1 MGECLIA
8 RGQTATKNVLDDIPV
23 SGDYCSIVV
32 LLQDSAGGPCENTKI
47 NCKDGTRWYNYT
59 TNEAGMVL
67 FKCNS
72 GAANITPNNFING
85 TRTFDQDGIG
95 TLDIDSPVGTKI
107 LKEIKF
113 NKNSK
118 FYRADSGWYNGW
130 FRTIDRINNVIVVGG
145 GGGGGSGT
153 YGQGRSMGGGGGGGA
168 KNFVSYIDISKNQIY
183 NLYIGGGGG
192 AGRYNNNGLSGNTSS
207 AFGLSANGG
216 GGGYYENINR
226 HAIGGYGMFNGGN
239 GGKYYAPYQYST
251 EYITPSTDGI
261 NGAGGGGGAGTGQ
274 GYGEAITVN
283 WGLGRNNGGG
293 NGGKSVGAYDS
304 YSRDASPGAKGSGGG
319 GGGGGIGGQI
329 WHNIMS
335 ETWSQGG
342 AGGSGRV
349 EFDM

>member
-59 TNEAGMVL
+59 TNEAGYAL

-95 TLDIDSPVGTKI
+95 TLNLDAPVGTKI

-118 FYRADSGWYNGW
+118 FYRAGQAWYNGQ
-130 FRTIDRINNVIVVGG
+130 FRTVDRINNVILVGG
-145 GGGGGSGT
+145 GGGGGFGSCGW
-153 YGQGRSMGGGGGGGA
+153 GSSDSSSGGGGGGA
-168 KNFVSYIDISKNQIY
+168 KNFASYIDISKNQLY
-183 NLYIGGGGG
+183 NLYIAKSGLGGNDSNYHGT
-192 AGRYNNNGLSGNTSS
+192 SGETTI

-216 GGGYYENINR
+216 SGGKSSYGESNYSNR
-226 HAIGGYGMFNGGN
+226 KGLGGIGLFNGGD
-239 GGKYYAPYQYST
+239 GGQRTSKAV
-251 EYITPSTDGI
+251 IGI
-261 NGAGGGGGAGTGQ
+261 NGAGGGGGSGGGSTSA
-274 GYGEAITVN
+274 ASVN
-283 WGLGRNNGGG
+283 GASNGGG
-293 NGGKSVGAYDS
+293 NGSSTSIGNSGID
-304 YSRDASPGAKGSGGG
+304 GSGGG
-319 GGGGGIGGQI
+319 GGGGGGYVYDDGIDRKFHEYRGG
-329 WHNIMS
+329 S
-335 ETWSQGG
+335 
-342 AGGSGRV
+342 GGSGRV